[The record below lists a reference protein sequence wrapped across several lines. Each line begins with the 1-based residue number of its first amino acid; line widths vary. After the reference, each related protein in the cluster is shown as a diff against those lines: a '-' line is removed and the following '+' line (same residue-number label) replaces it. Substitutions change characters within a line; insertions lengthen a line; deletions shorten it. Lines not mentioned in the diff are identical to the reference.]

1 MKHCLKMSIIFT
13 KSRFICYNYPMK
25 PISETPLP
33 GWQIE
38 SEITNQQLEAMQSQI
53 DEMAAVI
60 EKQTALIKY
69 YENQLLM
76 FKRRQFGTSS
86 ERALTSESQL
96 TLFDSAAEETAKAVP
111 ELETEEISYK
121 REEA

>member
-1 MKHCLKMSIIFT
+1 
-13 KSRFICYNYPMK
+13 MK